1 MFNYVYYSWYPDMWR
16 PRFWACSKHRRVWLY
31 YSPKQLIF
39 YVMFLEF
46 IVSMVRRAAYAH
58 RSLPLIRGAQK
69 TGRLKFIGVCCGN
82 LHTFT
87 KPGES
92 GRLLSKQIQTNTEP
106 VPFISLLLQP
116 YRLNP
121 RGLTLTLTSEQQVES
136 WVSQWAVWTV
146 KPYKKLWKWMD
157 NI

>member
-1 MFNYVYYSWYPDMWR
+1 MTSWHVKATILR
-16 PRFWACSKHRRVWLY
+16 LLWAQTNVIVY
-31 YSPKQLIF
+31 YSPKRLIF
-39 YVMFLEF
+39 YMMFLEF
-46 IVSMVRRAAYAH
+46 VLSMVRRAAYAH
-58 RSLPLIRGAQK
+58 RSLPLIRGEQK

-92 GRLLSKQIQTNTEP
+92 GRLLSKQIQTNAEP

-121 RGLTLTLTSEQQVES
+121 RGLTLTSEQQVES
-136 WVSQWAVWTV
+136 CWVSQRAVWTV

-157 NI
+157 DI